1 MIGENRLSFRNYW
14 LKFKFAGK
22 VPIIL
27 EESMEYISQSNKGK
41 PKDVNM
47 YPVWLGKTRIS
58 TGPMIEENRS

>member
-47 YPVWLGKTRIS
+47 YPV
-58 TGPMIEENRS
+58 